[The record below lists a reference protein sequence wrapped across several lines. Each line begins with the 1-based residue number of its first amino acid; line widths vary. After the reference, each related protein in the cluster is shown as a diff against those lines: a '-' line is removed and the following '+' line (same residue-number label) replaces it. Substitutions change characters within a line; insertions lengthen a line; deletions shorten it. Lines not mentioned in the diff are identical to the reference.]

1 MSASA
6 TGAAQHETMN
16 AQNRILV
23 TDQGMISVVRFVDK
37 KIVDSANIEQ
47 LGDELN
53 DLVLQGKREDI
64 LLNFEGVEFMSSAA
78 LNKLI
83 SLNTKVK
90 AVQGKLK
97 LCNLKPD
104 IREVFS
110 ITKLDRVFDIR
121 ESEDDAISA
130 FRM

>member
-1 MSASA
+1 MTASEPKTDATMS
-6 TGAAQHETMN
+6 GH
-16 AQNRILV
+16 NRILV
-23 TDQGMISVVRFVDK
+23 SDHGLISIVRFTDR

-53 DLVLQGKREDI
+53 SLVLDDKRDVL
-64 LLNFEGVEFMSSAA
+64 LLNFEGVDFMSSAA

-83 SLNTKVK
+83 SLNSKIK
-90 AVQGKLK
+90 SVQGRLK

-110 ITKLDRVFDIR
+110 MTKLDRVFDIR
-121 ESEDDAISA
+121 ESEADAIAA
-130 FRM
+130 FRV